1 MTQLPSSYNLHLDP
15 VRWTLFSCIVYLGTF
30 EAPCLKGIFRY
41 FPYEKSEKLLSLPPS
56 AWDRLECRQTG
67 SVVDHL
73 FHLLQIIQV
82 LAFFDIHR
90 NFGFVLP
97 LIRSYHLYKAI
108 SLTWISSRSFA
119 AFPPIGNFPW
129 KKNIKV
135 QRSLMT
141 QLPLLLGHSVLF
153 DRLERRNKFSLA

>member
-1 MTQLPSSYNLHLDP
+1 MLDGLCSVVLFIWGHLRPSAER
-15 VRWTLFSCIVYLGTF
+15 VFSD
-30 EAPCLKGIFRY
+30 IFLM
-41 FPYEKSEKLLSLPPS
+41 KSPRNFSLSPS
-56 AWDRLECRQTG
+56 AWDRMECRQTG

-141 QLPLLLGHSVLF
+141 
-153 DRLERRNKFSLA
+153 

>member
-1 MTQLPSSYNLHLDP
+1 MKSPRN
-15 VRWTLFSCIVYLGTF
+15 FS
-30 EAPCLKGIFRY
+30 
-41 FPYEKSEKLLSLPPS
+41 LSLQPPLRGTEWNVERQ
-56 AWDRLECRQTG
+56 ARLSTIYSTNCRLSKSQ
-67 SVVDHL
+67 L
-73 FHLLQIIQV
+73 
-82 LAFFDIHR
+82 FFDIHR

-135 QRSLMT
+135 PRSLMT
-141 QLPLLLGHSVLF
+141 YFPHQRSEKFLSLPPPPSAW
-153 DRLERRNKFSLA
+153 DRLECRETGPVVDHLFH

>member
-1 MTQLPSSYNLHLDP
+1 MKSPRN
-15 VRWTLFSCIVYLGTF
+15 FS
-30 EAPCLKGIFRY
+30 
-41 FPYEKSEKLLSLPPS
+41 LSPS
-56 AWDRLECRQTG
+56 AWDRMECRQTG

-135 QRSLMT
+135 QRSLIRDPFFDIHRNFGFV
-141 QLPLLLGHSVLF
+141 LPLIRSYHLY
-153 DRLERRNKFSLA
+153 KAISLTWISSRSFAAFPPIGNFPWKKNIKVQRSLMT